1 MYSYSSSFAKKYT
14 RQCPVL
20 KIQRYR
26 QFQHYEIQL
35 NIYLTV
41 SVFLFLRG
49 SFQLFLSL
57 PLFLLKIFVY
67 ITKSFRE
74 RERERERER
83 AMRRDE
89 GKDREVG
96 RWMGGREGAR
106 EMEARRKRFI
116 ETDGGEEIDRE

>member
-1 MYSYSSSFAKKYT
+1 M
-14 RQCPVL
+14 
-20 KIQRYR
+20 
-26 QFQHYEIQL
+26 
-35 NIYLTV
+35 